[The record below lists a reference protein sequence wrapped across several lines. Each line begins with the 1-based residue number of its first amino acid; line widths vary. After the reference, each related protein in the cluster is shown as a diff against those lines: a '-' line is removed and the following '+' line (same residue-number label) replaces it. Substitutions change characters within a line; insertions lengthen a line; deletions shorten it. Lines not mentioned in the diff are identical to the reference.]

1 MKKLHKSL
9 LLFAFVPLLMANS
22 PSPELYPDEYTD
34 YEIVNENAIIS
45 EEGSAKFI
53 TFSGEIRNI
62 GEGVINFWYSYLV
75 YRFEGNDY
83 DIINHNYNNIES
95 IQGLKPSKSYL
106 YEEKYSYNG
115 HAPLGDVSYI
125 IKRSELRGYSGDDI
139 ITAIVVSNLSV
150 SDVSYNESNDK
161 TTYTISFDWD
171 NPGEYSSE
179 TLFISFLMND
189 VECVFYEWESI
200 KREDSG
206 HSDVYISFAGDV
218 SNQELENLELSF
230 IRRSYESR
238 SWNFFGSPFFKGFV
252 VVVIVISAMIVIGP
266 IAVLVT
272 LLVIARK
279 RKTPKG
285 GII

>member
-9 LLFAFVPLLMANS
+9 LLLAFVPLLMANS

-34 YEIVNENAIIS
+34 YEIVDESAVIS

-62 GEGVINFWYSYLV
+62 GEGVINFRYSNLI
-75 YRFEGNDY
+75 YRFESKDY
-83 DIINHNYNNIES
+83 DIFNHNYNNIES
-95 IQGLKPSKSYL
+95 IQGLKPNKSYI
-106 YEEKYSYNG
+106 YEEKYGYDG
-115 HAPLGDVSYI
+115 GTAAGAVSYT

-139 ITAIVVSNLSV
+139 ITAIAVSNLSV
-150 SDVSYNESNDK
+150 SHVSYNESNDE
-161 TTYTISFDWD
+161 TTYTISFDWN
-171 NPGEYSSE
+171 NPGEYSAE

-189 VECVFYEWESI
+189 EEYLFYEWESI

-206 HSDVYISFAGDV
+206 HSDVYISISGDV
-218 SNQELENLELSF
+218 SNQELDDLELTF
-230 IRRSYESR
+230 IRRSYENR
-238 SWNFFGSPFFKGFV
+238 GWNFFGSPFFKGFM
-252 VVVIVISAMIVIGP
+252 VVVIIISAMTVLGP

-272 LLVIARK
+272 LLIIARK

>member
-9 LLFAFVPLLMANS
+9 LLLAFVPLLMANS

-34 YEIVNENAIIS
+34 YEIVDESAVIS

-62 GEGVINFWYSYLV
+62 GEGVINFRYSNLI
-75 YRFEGNDY
+75 YRFESKDY
-83 DIINHNYNNIES
+83 DIFNHNYNNIES
-95 IQGLKPSKSYL
+95 IQGLKPNKSYI
-106 YEEKYSYNG
+106 YEEKYGYDG
-115 HAPLGDVSYI
+115 GTAAGAVSYT

-139 ITAIVVSNLSV
+139 ITAIAVSNLSV
-150 SDVSYNESNDK
+150 SHVSYNESNDE
-161 TTYTISFDWD
+161 TTYTISFDWN
-171 NPGEYSSE
+171 NPGEYSAE

-189 VECVFYEWESI
+189 EEYLFYEWESI

-206 HSDVYISFAGDV
+206 HSDVYISIAGDV
-218 SNQELENLELSF
+218 SNQELDDLELTF
-230 IRRSYESR
+230 IRRSYENR
-238 SWNFFGSPFFKGFV
+238 GWNFFGSPFFKGFM
-252 VVVIVISAMIVIGP
+252 VVVIIISAMTVLGP

-272 LLVIARK
+272 LLIIARK
-279 RKTPKG
+279 RKTPRG

>member
-34 YEIVNENAIIS
+34 YEIVNESAIIS

-53 TFSGEIRNI
+53 TFSGQISNI
-62 GEGVINFWYSYLV
+62 GEGIISFRHSSLV
-75 YRFEGNDY
+75 YRFEGIDY
-83 DIINHNYNNIES
+83 KIISHNHNTIES
-95 IQGLKPSKSYL
+95 IQGLKPSKSFI

-115 HAPLGDVSYI
+115 ITALGDVGYTIQSSNFRAYI
-125 IKRSELRGYSGDDI
+125 DDDI
-139 ITAIVVSNLSV
+139 IATIVVSNLSI
-150 SDVSYNESNDK
+150 SDVSYNESDDK
-161 TTYTISFDWD
+161 TTYTISFDWN
-171 NPGEYSSE
+171 NPGEYSVQS
-179 TLFISFLMND
+179 LFISLRMN
-189 VECVFYEWESI
+189 ENEYLFYEWVSI
-200 KREDSG
+200 AREDSG

-218 SNQELENLELSF
+218 SNQELDDLDLTF
-230 IRRSYESR
+230 IRRSYENWG
-238 SWNFFGSPFFKGFV
+238 WNFFESPLFQGFMI
-252 VVVIVISAMIVIGP
+252 VVIIISAMIVIGP

-272 LLVIARK
+272 LLIIARK

>member
-9 LLFAFVPLLMANS
+9 LLLAFVPLLMANS

-34 YEIVNENAIIS
+34 YEIVDESAVIS

-62 GEGVINFWYSYLV
+62 GEGVINFRYSNLI
-75 YRFEGNDY
+75 YRFESKDY
-83 DIINHNYNNIES
+83 DIFNHNYNNIES
-95 IQGLKPSKSYL
+95 IQGLKPNKSYI
-106 YEEKYSYNG
+106 YEEKYGYDG
-115 HAPLGDVSYI
+115 GTAAGAVSYT

-139 ITAIVVSNLSV
+139 ITAIAVSNLSV
-150 SDVSYNESNDK
+150 SHVSYNESNDE
-161 TTYTISFDWD
+161 TTYTISFDWN
-171 NPGEYSSE
+171 NPGEYSAE

-189 VECVFYEWESI
+189 EEYLFYKWESI

-206 HSDVYISFAGDV
+206 HSDVYISISGDV
-218 SNQELENLELSF
+218 SNQELDDLELTF
-230 IRRSYESR
+230 IRRSYENR
-238 SWNFFGSPFFKGFV
+238 GWNFFGSPFFKGFM
-252 VVVIVISAMIVIGP
+252 VVVIIISAMTVLGP

-272 LLVIARK
+272 LLIIARK
-279 RKTPKG
+279 RKTPRG

>member
-9 LLFAFVPLLMANS
+9 LLIAFVPLLMANS

-34 YEIVNENAIIS
+34 YEVANESAIIS

-62 GEGVINFWYSYLV
+62 GEGVINFRYSYLI

-83 DIINHNYNNIES
+83 DIFNHNYNNIES
-95 IQGLKPSKSYL
+95 IQGLKPSKSYI
-106 YEEKYSYNG
+106 YEEKYDYDG
-115 HAPLGDVSYI
+115 GTAAGAVSYT

-139 ITAIVVSNLSV
+139 ITAIDVSNLFV
-150 SDVSYNESNDK
+150 SHVSYNESNNE
-161 TTYTISFDWD
+161 TTYTISFDWN
-171 NPGEYSSE
+171 NPGEYSAE

-189 VECVFYEWESI
+189 EEYLFYEWESI

-206 HSDVYISFAGDV
+206 HSDVYISIAGDV
-218 SNQELENLELSF
+218 SNQELDDLELTF
-230 IRRSYESR
+230 IRRSYENQG
-238 SWNFFGSPFFKGFV
+238 WNFFGSPFFKGFM
-252 VVVIVISAMIVIGP
+252 VVVIIISAMTVLGP
-266 IAVLVT
+266 IAVLIT
-272 LLVIARK
+272 LLIIARK

>member
-34 YEIVNENAIIS
+34 YEIVNESAIIS

-53 TFSGEIRNI
+53 TFSGQISNI
-62 GEGVINFWYSYLV
+62 GEGIISFRHSSLV
-75 YRFEGNDY
+75 YRFEGIDY
-83 DIINHNYNNIES
+83 KIISHNHNTIES
-95 IQGLKPSKSYL
+95 IQGLKPSKSYI

-115 HAPLGDVSYI
+115 ITALGDVGYTIQSSNFRAYI
-125 IKRSELRGYSGDDI
+125 DDDI
-139 ITAIVVSNLSV
+139 IATIVVSNLSI
-150 SDVSYNESNDK
+150 SDVSYNESDDK
-161 TTYTISFDWD
+161 TTYTISFDWN
-171 NPGEYSSE
+171 NPGEYSVQS
-179 TLFISFLMND
+179 LFISLRMN
-189 VECVFYEWESI
+189 ENEYLFYEWVSI
-200 KREDSG
+200 AREDSG

-218 SNQELENLELSF
+218 SNQELDDLDLTF
-230 IRRSYESR
+230 IRRSYENWG
-238 SWNFFGSPFFKGFV
+238 WNFFESPLFQGFMI
-252 VVVIVISAMIVIGP
+252 VVIIISAMIVIGP

-272 LLVIARK
+272 LLIIARK

>member
-22 PSPELYPDEYTD
+22 PSSELYPDEYTD
-34 YEIVNENAIIS
+34 YEIVNESAIIS

-53 TFSGEIRNI
+53 TFSGQISNI
-62 GEGVINFWYSYLV
+62 GEGIISFRHSSLV
-75 YRFEGNDY
+75 YRFEGIDY
-83 DIINHNYNNIES
+83 DIISHNHNTIES
-95 IQGLKPSKSYL
+95 IQGLKPSKSYI

-115 HAPLGDVSYI
+115 ITALGDVGYTIQSSNFRAYI
-125 IKRSELRGYSGDDI
+125 DDDI
-139 ITAIVVSNLSV
+139 IATIVVSNLSI

-161 TTYTISFDWD
+161 TTYTISFDWN
-171 NPGEYSSE
+171 NPGEYSVQS
-179 TLFISFLMND
+179 LFISLRMN
-189 VECVFYEWESI
+189 ENEYLFYEWDSI
-200 KREDSG
+200 AREDSG

-218 SNQELENLELSF
+218 SNQELDDLDLTF
-230 IRRSYESR
+230 IRRSYENWG
-238 SWNFFGSPFFKGFV
+238 WNFFESPLFQGFMI
-252 VVVIVISAMIVIGP
+252 VVIIISAMIVIGP

-272 LLVIARK
+272 LLIIARK